1 MERGERLFPVH
12 AAEPAQRSHTR
23 SSPAGTFRCKEEF
36 IMFKML
42 LASTALTA
50 LVTTSAFAQSATTT
64 TDTGAATKTTETI
77 TSADSDVAVSN
88 PTLASDLIGSA
99 VYESSAE
106 DAKSI
111 GDINDLVVSP
121 EGKISTVVIGVG
133 GFLGIGQKD
142 VEVDYGTIEWADR
155 DGQRWL
161 IANMTREQLEA
172 APAFDREAVYTEAQS
187 EPAAVDTTMN
197 NMATGTGQTGEDA
210 TMERVENGTSAVET
224 AEQKTEPTMGIDRS
238 VMTPVMTDE
247 LSAENLMGRTVY
259 SANDENIGEVGDV
272 LLTSDNSVEGFVLD
286 VGGFLGMGEKQVAIS
301 PENLEIM
308 ANADGELTIFTPFTK
323 EQLEAQKEYSKED
336 WDAQRDSII
345 LVVPAG

>member
-1 MERGERLFPVH
+1 
-12 AAEPAQRSHTR
+12 
-23 SSPAGTFRCKEEF
+23 
-36 IMFKML
+36 MFKML

-64 TDTGAATKTTETI
+64 TDTGAATKTNETV

-121 EGKISTVVIGVG
+121 EGEISTVVIGVG

-172 APAFDREAVYTEAQS
+172 APAFDRDAVYTEAQS
-187 EPAAVDTTMN
+187 EPVAVDTTMNNTTTMN
-197 NMATGTGQTGEDA
+197 NMATGTDQTGEDA
-210 TMERVENGTSAVET
+210 TQERVENGASAVET
-224 AEQKTEPTMGIDRS
+224 AEQKTEQTMGIDRS
-238 VMTPVMTDE
+238 AMTPVMTDE
-247 LSAENLMGRTVY
+247 LSADNLMGRTVY
-259 SANDENIGEVGDV
+259 SANDENIGEVSDV
-272 LLTSDNSVEGFVLD
+272 LLTSDNAVEGFVLD

-336 WDAQRDSII
+336 WDAERDSII

>member
-1 MERGERLFPVH
+1 
-12 AAEPAQRSHTR
+12 
-23 SSPAGTFRCKEEF
+23 
-36 IMFKML
+36 MFKML

-64 TDTGAATKTTETI
+64 TDTGAATKTNETV

-121 EGKISTVVIGVG
+121 EGEISTVVIGVG

-172 APAFDREAVYTEAQS
+172 APAFDRDAVYTEAQS

-197 NMATGTGQTGEDA
+197 NTTTMNNMATGTDQTGEDA
-210 TMERVENGTSAVET
+210 TQERVENGASAVET
-224 AEQKTEPTMGIDRS
+224 AEQKTEQTMGIDRS
-238 VMTPVMTDE
+238 AMTPVMTDE
-247 LSAENLMGRTVY
+247 LSADNLMGRTVY
-259 SANDENIGEVGDV
+259 SANDENIGEVSDV
-272 LLTSDNSVEGFVLD
+272 LLTSDNAVEGFVLD

-336 WDAQRDSII
+336 WDAERDSII